1 MNLHETKS
9 KLTPKSNVL
18 SLSLSRLNSGAAT
31 RWHLCKNFAEFRKHA
46 IMCWSSFVP
55 PVVLSSEEEEDGD
68 DIGDGGRL
76 RSSGRAEESA
86 EQVGD
91 ASPWSS
97 SRLHLQSER
106 WV

>member
-1 MNLHETKS
+1 MQ
-9 KLTPKSNVL
+9 
-18 SLSLSRLNSGAAT
+18 
-31 RWHLCKNFAEFRKHA
+31 EFCKHA
-46 IMCWSSFVP
+46 LMCWSSFVP
-55 PVVLSSEEEEDGD
+55 PVVLSSEEEEEEDGE

-97 SRLHLQSER
+97 SRLLRLHLQSER
-106 WV
+106 WG